1 MKRITLALALC
12 AIAPS
17 SFAAIAGGDGCGWG
31 QVLFEGQNGKAS
43 HVLALT
49 TNGTSGN
56 NTFGV
61 TTGTNGCSSSG
72 TISYGGKEMVDVSS
86 VMDEFGEDLAQG
98 DGEVITT
105 VAVSI
110 GIAPEHREQFKVT
123 MRDNFDTILPSK
135 DVTMEEVYAAM
146 FKVMA
151 EDEVLNQYT

>member
-1 MKRITLALALC
+1 MKRLMFSLALLLG
-12 AIAPS
+12 S
-17 SFAAIAGGDGCGWG
+17 SSAFAAASGGEGCGWG
-31 QVLFEGQNGKAS
+31 QLLFEGQTGKAP
-43 HVLALT
+43 HILGIT
-49 TNGTSGN
+49 TNGSTGN

-110 GIAPEHREQFKVT
+110 GIAPEHRGVFKST
-123 MRDNFDTILPSK
+123 MRDNFDSILPSK

-146 FKVMA
+146 FQIM
-151 EDEVLNQYT
+151 EQDEVLNQYI

>member
-17 SFAAIAGGDGCGWG
+17 GFAAVAGGEGCGWG
-31 QVLFEGQNGKAS
+31 QIMFEGQSGKAS

-72 TISYGGKEMVDVSS
+72 TISYGGKEMVDVSG

-110 GIAPEHREQFKVT
+110 GISQEHREAFKLT

-135 DVTMEEVYAAM
+135 DVTMEEVYAAI
-146 FKVMA
+146 FAVMA
-151 EDEVLNQYT
+151 QDETLKEYT

>member
-1 MKRITLALALC
+1 MKRSLLALTLLVA
-12 AIAPS
+12 APA
-17 SFAAIAGGDGCGWG
+17 SFAATAGGEGCGWG
-31 QVLFEGQNGKAS
+31 QILFEGQNGKAS

-49 TNGTSGN
+49 TNGSSGN

-72 TISYGGKEMVDVSS
+72 SISYGGKEMVDVSS
-86 VMDEFGEDLAQG
+86 VMDEFGEDLAHG

-146 FKVMA
+146 FQVMA